1 MIPILMAAF
10 AAGGTSYGMA
20 EESLAF
26 YAIVLPV
33 FIRAGYDAVT
43 GVAVIMLGCGI
54 GTLGSTFNAFATVVG
69 SNAAGVPFTDGLLLR
84 VLILVLCL
92 AAGILF
98 VMRYARQ
105 VKLNPARSVVADQRE
120 DNVAHFLKGT
130 GDEAI
135 LPEFTRTRSIILAL
149 FGLTFAVMLYGVIAL
164 GWWMGQMSALFLGM
178 AILTFFVAKFDAAT
192 KMDEH
197 TFVDTFVNGARDL
210 LGVALIIGVARG
222 IVVVMDA
229 GKITDTILH
238 AREAAL
244 GGLAPV
250 AFINR
255 MLLNQT
261 LLSFLV
267 PSSSGLAV
275 LSMPI
280 LAPLA
285 DFAGVAR
292 SLVVTAYQSANGW
305 VNLFNPT
312 FAVVMGGL
320 AIGRV
325 SYNRWLRFLWPLLVI
340 LAIIVAAALSLA
352 AMSSDAPA
360 RRRPAPRRRTPRRRT
375 EAMAAAASV
384 AASGGLGLVA
394 CTALVVG
401 NMIGSGIF
409 LLPASLAAFG
419 PISLVG
425 WTVTSVGG
433 AGAGGDLRAA
443 VADRDQDRRTLCLLR
458 GRVRRVRRLH
468 HRLGLLDRA
477 LDRQRRGG
485 GGAGR
490 LRRLPLS
497 RRRRLADASLAV
509 ALIAIWTLT
518 LVNIRGVAEAG
529 FVQVVT
535 TVLKL
540 VPLVLIG
547 TLGFLWIDGA
557 NFTPFNTSGQSDLA
571 AISAAAALTLWAYL
585 GLESATVPAGDVIDP
600 ERTIP
605 RATILGVLIAAA
617 VYISVTTVA
626 IGVVPSAEL
635 ATSAAPLADVGAGDV
650 GRGRRRARRD
660 RRGDLDLRHAQ
671 RLHAADRA
679 GALRRGA
686 RPGVPRAARAS
697 LALRHAGER
706 AGLLEPAR
714 LDPRRDELRA
724 RAGRRVQR
732 HHPARG
738 DVEPAPLRALRAGGA
753 DDPAQDRAQRRG
765 AGDRQGRRARGLG
778 LSLRALG
785 DLRRRGRD
793 GVPRLPADPGR
804 DSRPR
809 RHQVAQPR
817 LGNRGRRRPLREET

>member
-1 MIPILMAAF
+1 MKKFPTAFTILFGLIVVVAALTWIIPAGQYERAMNETLGREAPVPGTYAQVEPNPQGLFAVLMAPVAGLYDPATGMANAVDVAVFVLVIGGFLAVVTKTGAIDAGIGWLLTALKGREIWMIPILMTAF

-43 GVAVIMLGCGI
+43 GVAVIMLGAGI

-120 DNVAHFLKGT
+120 DNIEHFLKGT
-130 GDEAI
+130 WDKAT

-178 AILTFFVAKFDAAT
+178 AIVTFFVAKFDAAT

-352 AMSSDAPA
+352 AMRSDVP
-360 RRRPAPRRRTPRRRT
+360 
-375 EAMAAAASV
+375 AAASAPV
-384 AASGGLGLVA
+384 
-394 CTALVVG
+394 TA
-401 NMIGSGIF
+401 
-409 LLPASLAAFG
+409 PA
-419 PISLVG
+419 
-425 WTVTSVGG
+425 
-433 AGAGGDLRAA
+433 
-443 VADRDQDRRTLCLLR
+443 
-458 GRVRRVRRLH
+458 
-468 HRLGLLDRA
+468 
-477 LDRQRRGG
+477 
-485 GGAGR
+485 
-490 LRRLPLS
+490 
-497 RRRRLADASLAV
+497 
-509 ALIAIWTLT
+509 
-518 LVNIRGVAEAG
+518 N
-529 FVQVVT
+529 
-535 TVLKL
+535 
-540 VPLVLIG
+540 
-547 TLGFLWIDGA
+547 
-557 NFTPFNTSGQSDLA
+557 
-571 AISAAAALTLWAYL
+571 
-585 GLESATVPAGDVIDP
+585 
-600 ERTIP
+600 
-605 RATILGVLIAAA
+605 
-617 VYISVTTVA
+617 
-626 IGVVPSAEL
+626 
-635 ATSAAPLADVGAGDV
+635 
-650 GRGRRRARRD
+650 
-660 RRGDLDLRHAQ
+660 
-671 RLHAADRA
+671 
-679 GALRRGA
+679 
-686 RPGVPRAARAS
+686 
-697 LALRHAGER
+697 
-706 AGLLEPAR
+706 
-714 LDPRRDELRA
+714 
-724 RAGRRVQR
+724 
-732 HHPARG
+732 
-738 DVEPAPLRALRAGGA
+738 
-753 DDPAQDRAQRRG
+753 
-765 AGDRQGRRARGLG
+765 
-778 LSLRALG
+778 
-785 DLRRRGRD
+785 
-793 GVPRLPADPGR
+793 
-804 DSRPR
+804 
-809 RHQVAQPR
+809 
-817 LGNRGRRRPLREET
+817 